1 MTAYPILLL
10 CVVPAAFLLFFVLGL
25 LLAARLTGCRPSG
38 SLRDLFVVPGL
49 LLVFGLR
56 LAEIRLGSLG
66 AGRYLGPASEVSPSL
81 FVIVNQYGEAH
92 AAVFVWE
99 AAAALAVALL
109 SFTDR
114 PVRPGARFETAV
126 FRLCACQ
133 ILLENMRSRCL
144 AWGFVKVEQLLC
156 AIILMVLLLLACARN
171 TKKQGAVR
179 FLPAVY
185 LFLCIAAIIGIEFLR
200 QRSTSRFMGLYG
212 GYLMMGAVLCVILL
226 IYRAVTVG
234 LHLPR
239 QDRNR

>member
-1 MTAYPILLL
+1 MKYECP
-10 CVVPAAFLLFFVLGL
+10 
-25 LLAARLTGCRPSG
+25 
-38 SLRDLFVVPGL
+38 
-49 LLVFGLR
+49 
-56 LAEIRLGSLG
+56 
-66 AGRYLGPASEVSPSL
+66 
-81 FVIVNQYGEAH
+81 
-92 AAVFVWE
+92 
-99 AAAALAVALL
+99 
-109 SFTDR
+109 
-114 PVRPGARFETAV
+114 
-126 FRLCACQ
+126 
-133 ILLENMRSRCL
+133 
-144 AWGFVKVEQLLC
+144 C